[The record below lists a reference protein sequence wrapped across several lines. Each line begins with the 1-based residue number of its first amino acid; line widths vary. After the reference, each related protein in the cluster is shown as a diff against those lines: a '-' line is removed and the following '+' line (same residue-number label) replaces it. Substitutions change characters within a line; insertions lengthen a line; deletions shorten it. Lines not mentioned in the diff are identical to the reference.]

1 MKLSTSALVA
11 AALPLVLAGLEDA
24 KYSTVLTPQN
34 FDSSIASKSEGSL
47 VAFFAPWCGHCKSLE
62 PVWTKIAQQ
71 FEGDDRCQVAHFN
84 ADDADA
90 RPISGKYGVSG
101 FPTIKFLAPP
111 SKGGAAEAYQGP
123 RTEEAFLEFLNDKC
137 GTHKL
142 PGGVLSDL
150 AGRIPSLDSIA
161 SQFLGPSA
169 TRPDLA
175 ASASAIAS
183 SLTPGAVSSSLSAY
197 YLRIFDKFSTV
208 ADTEGVTAARAWVDK
223 ERERLAKLAGKKG
236 QVTAAKLEELHM
248 KRNVL
253 AAFAE
258 ARDVVVEA
266 ASSAS
271 SVVGE
276 ATASA
281 SSLASGASKSASS
294 AASVASKSAGSAA
307 SVVSSTVE
315 SVVGQATASASSV
328 ASDVSK
334 SASSVGNSASSA
346 SSVAS
351 KSLES
356 AASVASSTVGSVVGQ
371 VTASASSLASG
382 ASKSVSSVGKSA
394 SSAASAASST
404 AGSVVDQASSS
415 ASSVY
420 VKATGG
426 AASAYERVKEEL

>member
-1 MKLSTSALVA
+1 MIDSGCS
-11 AALPLVLAGLEDA
+11 PLL
-24 KYSTVLTPQN
+24 YR
-34 FDSSIASKSEGSL
+34 
-47 VAFFAPWCGHCKSLE
+47 CGHCKSLE

-84 ADDADA
+84 ADDAAA

-123 RTEEAFLEFLNDKC
+123 RTEEAFLELLNDKC

-150 AGRIPSLDSIA
+150 AGRIPSLDSLA

-183 SLTPGAVSSSLSAY
+183 SLAPGAVSSSLSAY

-208 ADTEGVTAARAWVDK
+208 ADSDGVTAARAWVDK
-223 ERERLAKLAGKKG
+223 ERERLAKLASKKG

-294 AASVASKSAGSAA
+294 AASV
-307 SVVSSTVE
+307 VSNTVE
-315 SVVGQATASASSV
+315 
-328 ASDVSK
+328 
-334 SASSVGNSASSA
+334 
-346 SSVAS
+346 
-351 KSLES
+351 
-356 AASVASSTVGSVVGQ
+356 SVVGQ
-371 VTASASSLASG
+371 VTASASSV
-382 ASKSVSSVGKSA
+382 SKSAG
-394 SSAASAASST
+394 SAASEASST
-404 AGSVVDQASSS
+404 ASSVVDKASSS
-415 ASSVY
+415 ASSAY
-420 VKATGG
+420 AKATGG

>member
-1 MKLSTSALVA
+1 MKLSTTALVA

-47 VAFFAPWCGHCKSLE
+47 VAFFAEWCGHCKSLE

-84 ADDADA
+84 ADDAEA

-123 RTEEAFLEFLNDKC
+123 RTEEAFLEFLNAKC

-150 AGRIPSLDSIA
+150 AGRIPSLDSLA

-175 ASASAIAS
+175 TSASAIAS
-183 SLTPGAVSSSLSAY
+183 SLAPGAVSSSLSAY

-208 ADTEGVTAARAWVDK
+208 ADSEGVTAARAWVDK
-223 ERERLAKLAGKKG
+223 ERERLAKLASKKG

-258 ARDVVVEA
+258 ARDVVAEA
-266 ASSAS
+266 ASTAS
-271 SVVGE
+271 SVVGD

-307 SVVSSTVE
+307 SV
-315 SVVGQATASASSV
+315 
-328 ASDVSK
+328 
-334 SASSVGNSASSA
+334 
-346 SSVAS
+346 
-351 KSLES
+351 
-356 AASVASSTVGSVVGQ
+356 ASSTIESVVGQ

-382 ASKSVSSVGKSA
+382 ASKSASSVGKSA
-394 SSAASAASST
+394 GSAASEASST
-404 AGSVVDQASSS
+404 VESVVDKATSS
-415 ASSVY
+415 ASSAY
-420 VKATGG
+420 AKATGG

>member
-1 MKLSTSALVA
+1 MKLSTTALVA

-62 PVWTKIAQQ
+62 KVWTKIAQQ

-84 ADDADA
+84 ADDAAA

-101 FPTIKFLAPP
+101 FPTIKFLAPQ

-150 AGRIPSLDSIA
+150 AGRIPSLDSLA

-183 SLTPGAVSSSLSAY
+183 SLAPGAVSSSLSAY

-208 ADTEGVTAARAWVDK
+208 ADSEGVTAARAWVDK
-223 ERERLAKLAGKKG
+223 ERERLAKLASKKG

-266 ASSAS
+266 VSSAS

-281 SSLASGASKSASS
+281 SSLASGASKGASS

-307 SVVSSTVE
+307 SVVSNTVE
-315 SVVGQATASASSV
+315 SVVGQVT
-328 ASDVSK
+328 
-334 SASSVGNSASSA
+334 SSA
-346 SSVAS
+346 SSV
-351 KSLES
+351 
-356 AASVASSTVGSVVGQ
+356 
-371 VTASASSLASG
+371 ASG
-382 ASKSVSSVGKSA
+382 ASKSVSSVSKSAGSAASEASSTVSSVVDKATSSA
-394 SSAASAASST
+394 SSAYA
-404 AGSVVDQASSS
+404 
-415 ASSVY
+415 
-420 VKATGG
+420 KATGG

>member
-1 MKLSTSALVA
+1 MIDSGCS
-11 AALPLVLAGLEDA
+11 PLL
-24 KYSTVLTPQN
+24 YR
-34 FDSSIASKSEGSL
+34 
-47 VAFFAPWCGHCKSLE
+47 CGHCKSLE

-84 ADDADA
+84 ADDAAA

-150 AGRIPSLDSIA
+150 AGRIPSLDSLA

-183 SLTPGAVSSSLSAY
+183 SLAPGAVSSSLSAY

-208 ADTEGVTAARAWVDK
+208 ADSEGVTAARAWVDK
-223 ERERLAKLAGKKG
+223 ERERLAKLASKKG

-294 AASVASKSAGSAA
+294 AASV
-307 SVVSSTVE
+307 VSNTVE
-315 SVVGQATASASSV
+315 
-328 ASDVSK
+328 
-334 SASSVGNSASSA
+334 
-346 SSVAS
+346 
-351 KSLES
+351 
-356 AASVASSTVGSVVGQ
+356 SVVGQ
-371 VTASASSLASG
+371 VTASASSLSSG
-382 ASKSVSSVGKSA
+382 ASKSASSVSKSAGSAASEASSTVSSV
-394 SSAASAASST
+394 
-404 AGSVVDQASSS
+404 VDKASSS
-415 ASSVY
+415 ASSAY